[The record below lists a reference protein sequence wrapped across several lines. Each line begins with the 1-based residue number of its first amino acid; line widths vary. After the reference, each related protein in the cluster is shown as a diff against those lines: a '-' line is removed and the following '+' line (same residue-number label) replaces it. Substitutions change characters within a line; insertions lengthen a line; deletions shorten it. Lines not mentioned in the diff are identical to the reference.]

1 MRSGRRRATI
11 LIIYVILALL
21 AIQGCSGK
29 HATENGTL
37 VDAAKNIT
45 KTGENKA
52 KQQAVDEQLSENDSS
67 KEIKNIETKN
77 VDKPISTDADK
88 FISTKEELRP
98 ILLENLQQGK
108 DTVFTASEELIKQGL
123 DKISINIAE
132 TAGFGGYIS
141 NVEYSKQKNKVSLHF
156 NYRGGKDN
164 FLKKFP
170 QVEAKVKKV
179 VASVVKSGM
188 TEFQKELA
196 LHDYVVNNTKYDYE
210 KLKSNSVPDDDF
222 TAYGVLINKT
232 AVCEG
237 YAEAMYRLLS
247 AAGIENKIAI
257 GTGAGTPHAWN
268 IVKIDGKYYHLDTT
282 FDDPISNSGDVLS
295 YNYFN
300 ITDSQMAKDHTWT
313 KSDYPAC
320 TSTAANYYIKKGL
333 YAKSS
338 EEYYNIVRSGL
349 EKKLSVIRCKISSDD
364 TEVYKKD
371 IVYEVVKSNE
381 AFNYVDMS
389 DGYSFSYDPNNR
401 IYEFYVKYK

>member
-1 MRSGRRRATI
+1 MRSGRRRAAI
-11 LIIYVILALL
+11 LIIYVILTLL

-29 HATENGTL
+29 HAAENGTL

-45 KTGENKA
+45 KTGENKT
-52 KQQAVDEQLSENDSS
+52 KQQAVNEQLSENDSS

-98 ILLENLQQGK
+98 VLLENLQQGK

-210 KLKSNSVPDDDF
+210 KLKSNSVLDDDF